1 VSGEAGSAGGVSG
14 EEPAS
19 AGGVIRVLV
28 VDDQALVRSGL
39 AAILDAQ
46 DDIEVVGEAEDGDV
60 AIEQAA
66 ALAPDVVVMD
76 IRMPRLDGIEA
87 TRQIEGSRVL
97 ILTTFDLDEYVYG
110 ALKAGAAGFV
120 LKDAPPQQ
128 LADAVRAVSR
138 GDQLFAP
145 QVTRRLVES
154 YVARPAPREQ
164 QQLDELT
171 PREREVVLLVA
182 QGLSNLEI
190 GERLFLSEATVKTH
204 LTSVL
209 RKLGL
214 RDRTQLVVLAY
225 ERGLVTPGSA
235 S

>member
-1 VSGEAGSAGGVSG
+1 
-14 EEPAS
+14 
-19 AGGVIRVLV
+19 VIRVLV

-46 DDIEVVGEAEDGDV
+46 DDIEVVGEADDGDV
-60 AIEQAA
+60 ALQRAGELQ
-66 ALAPDVVVMD
+66 PDVVVMD

-87 TRQIEGSRVL
+87 TKRIDGPRVL

-120 LKDAPPQQ
+120 LKDTPPDK
-128 LADAVRAVSR
+128 LADAVRTVAA

-145 QVTRRLVES
+145 EVTRRLVES
-154 YVARPAPREQ
+154 YVSRPAPREQ
-164 QQLDELT
+164 QELEELT
-171 PREREVVLLVA
+171 AREKEVVLLVA
-182 QGLSNLEI
+182 KGLSNLEI
-190 GERLFLSEATVKTH
+190 SEQLFLSEATVKTH
-204 LTSVL
+204 LTSIL

-225 ERGLVTPGSA
+225 ERGLVTPGS

>member
-1 VSGEAGSAGGVSG
+1 M
-14 EEPAS
+14 
-19 AGGVIRVLV
+19 IRVLV

-46 DDIEVVGEAEDGDV
+46 DDITVVGEADDGDT
-60 AIEQAA
+60 AIERAQE
-66 ALAPDVVVMD
+66 LRPDVVVMD

-87 TRQIEGSRVL
+87 TKRITDARVL

-120 LKDAPPQQ
+120 LKDTPPDR
-128 LADAVRAVSR
+128 LAAAVRAVAE

-154 YVARPAPREQ
+154 YVTKPAPSARDD
-164 QQLDELT
+164 LPELT
-171 PREREVVLLVA
+171 AREREVVLLVSK
-182 QGLSNLEI
+182 GLSNLEI
-190 GERLFLSEATVKTH
+190 GDRLSLSEATIKTH
-204 LTSVL
+204 LTSIL

-225 ERGLVTPGSA
+225 ERGLVVPGDS
-235 S
+235 

>member
-1 VSGEAGSAGGVSG
+1 
-14 EEPAS
+14 
-19 AGGVIRVLV
+19 VIRVLV

-46 DDIEVVGEAEDGDV
+46 DDIDVVGEADDGDV
-60 AIEQAA
+60 ALERAKE
-66 ALAPDVVVMD
+66 LSPDVVVMD
-76 IRMPRLDGIEA
+76 IRMPRMDGIEA
-87 TRQIEGSRVL
+87 TKRLEGTTVL

-120 LKDAPPQQ
+120 LKDTPPDR
-128 LADAVRAVSR
+128 LAAAVRAVAA

-154 YVARPAPREQ
+154 YVARPAPQETEE
-164 QQLDELT
+164 LDELT

-182 QGLSNLEI
+182 KGLSNVEV
-190 GERLFLSEATVKTH
+190 GEQLFLSEATIKTH
-204 LTSVL
+204 LTSIL

-225 ERGLVTPGSA
+225 ERGLVTPGDG
-235 S
+235 